1 MIGDVTEKIL
11 KADMNTCLKDI
22 NIPINGYLE
31 KGVSLD
37 KLKLADVRSIFKKGD
52 NQEKETIDLTV
63 F

>member
-1 MIGDVTEKIL
+1 
-11 KADMNTCLKDI
+11 MNTCLKDI
-22 NIPINGYLE
+22 NIPINDYLE

>member
-1 MIGDVTEKIL
+1 MIGDATEKIL

-22 NIPINGYLE
+22 NIPINDCLG